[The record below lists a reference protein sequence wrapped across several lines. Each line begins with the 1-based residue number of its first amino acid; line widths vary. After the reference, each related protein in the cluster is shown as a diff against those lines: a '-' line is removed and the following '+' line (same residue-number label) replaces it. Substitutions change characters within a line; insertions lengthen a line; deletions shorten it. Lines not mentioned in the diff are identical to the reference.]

1 MKKLILMIMVI
12 FSFITVNAEETVNVR
27 LEWVPNVYYNYEK
40 NGLNYWGQFAYIY
53 ADDKVAYC
61 LDISKNVNS
70 LVYTKSDETQKNN
83 LVVLAGYFGYG
94 YDGNVSLKDYMAT
107 QKLIWGY
114 LGTNV
119 YFTTKSNGAGEII
132 DIYDEKVKIIYRI
145 NNHATFP
152 SYDTDF
158 KFTIGSS
165 NNILLKN
172 SINNGY
178 NILNNTSNIVQF
190 NDNGILFNANEVG
203 KNNFYLETKY
213 IKKFDNQIYI
223 ADNSQKIMIIG
234 GIQNLKR
241 KYSYEVIGGTLN
253 IKLSYSKNVDESNIV
268 DNLFEIYNENDESI
282 GTYSPDING
291 NIIVDNLELGKY
303 KIRELNISEGYN
315 ASKYE
320 NNFEITEDSLNHVR
334 EIFLYPKTINL
345 TINKT
350 FSNTLIN
357 DLNYDEGIIYKIY
370 DFNDNYINELITNE
384 NGSATITLEY
394 GNYKIIQSN
403 INSVDIYHEDIVI
416 DTTMFD
422 KDLIFNIHDD
432 ISKARIKVL
441 GLNKESDEPISNLN
455 FKINGE
461 EKTTN
466 DNGIYVTELLD
477 FETYKISN
485 ITKDGYIE
493 HESFDYK
500 LDENREYYVFENE
513 AYVDLIIYL
522 DKVEE
527 PKISIEQNE
536 SSKEVN
542 NNIDTNK
549 VDNEIT
555 IEINDEKENV
565 DNKSEII
572 EINDNSDLKQ
582 DIDEE
587 NSNND
592 TPKQII
598 NFENNNTEKLPFLG
612 EDVKKYEKA
621 KIYNYINY
629 FFDFNWMFFIWIQ

>member
-114 LGTNV
+114 LGTDV

-152 SYDTDF
+152 SFDTNYKF
-158 KFTIGSS
+158 KIGSS
-165 NNILLKN
+165 NNILIN
-172 SINNGY
+172 NNINNGY
-178 NILNNTSNIVQF
+178 NLINDTSNVIQF
-190 NDNGILFNANEVG
+190 NNNEILFNANEVG

-213 IKKFDNQIYI
+213 IKNFDNQVYI